1 MNIEQRSYV
10 KWVRPYLKKKNVAA
24 MTKKESY

>member
-10 KWVRPYLKKKNVAA
+10 KWARPYLKKKNVAA
-24 MTKKESY
+24 MTKKEGH

>member
-10 KWVRPYLKKKNVAA
+10 KWARPYLKKEECGRYD
-24 MTKKESY
+24 KKESY